1 MWARRGKGARAAP
14 RSAARKAERR
24 EGKQMGSEGGGK
36 VYLSFH
42 KSFVREGVPYVDRAT
57 GEERTLNSVT
67 LPSDTVIDG
76 RPVGGF
82 RFSPLFVDRSR
93 FDEDQ
98 RVVPLLADRE
108 VRLTRVARDAEGNV
122 VLGDDGEP
130 VREELRVRPQQIKDA
145 LTEARRAWAQQHA
158 QGRSLRERAGAARD
172 GADSLGRGGARQ
184 ASRDVPN

>member
-1 MWARRGKGARAAP
+1 
-14 RSAARKAERR
+14 
-24 EGKQMGSEGGGK
+24 MGSEGGGGK

-42 KSFVREGVPYVDRAT
+42 KSFVREGVPYVDRET

-82 RFSPLFVDRSR
+82 RFSSLFVDRSR

-98 RVVPLLADRE
+98 RDVPLLADRE

-130 VREELRVRPQQIKDA
+130 EREELRVRPQQIKDA